1 MCQEAFNV
9 TDNCDLK
16 YYQSLW
22 YTRQQSLQI
31 ASATE
36 NKLLACE
43 RSVATVQQELVET
56 QERLKFTQQELQIA
70 TASQPPTIPLSRSRE
85 LLFHSLV
92 QAKLAQSSTG
102 LIHAQGQ
109 RGRPLTLA
117 KVATAEKP
125 SDQASRSSQKQRSH
139 TIKTVA
145 QLISNVGDSNCGAVA
160 QQTDVIQRDRS
171 VFLAAAKNAG
181 LSIITR
187 FQPQHMAA
195 ICHEIPLST
204 LAVIK
209 RLFRKTFGCDLFL
222 SLAAT

>member
-1 MCQEAFNV
+1 MCQEDFNV
-9 TDNCDLK
+9 TENCDLK

-22 YTRQQSLQI
+22 YTCQQSLQI

-56 QERLKFTQQELQIA
+56 HERLKFTQQELQIA

-109 RGRPLTLA
+109 WGI
-117 KVATAEKP
+117 
-125 SDQASRSSQKQRSH
+125 H
-139 TIKTVA
+139 
-145 QLISNVGDSNCGAVA
+145 
-160 QQTDVIQRDRS
+160 
-171 VFLAAAKNAG
+171 
-181 LSIITR
+181 
-187 FQPQHMAA
+187 
-195 ICHEIPLST
+195 
-204 LAVIK
+204 
-209 RLFRKTFGCDLFL
+209 
-222 SLAAT
+222 